1 MGESVRIARNKPRR
15 IATMFSSRKAVLGL
29 YILMLPLT
37 LLASL
42 YERYDVALGVI
53 PGARPMVYAFSA
65 NYVLIALYLTFRERQ
80 FLINQLNQ
88 IFVIVILGFSV
99 TVLALAILRFH
110 FSLGFVTIFSLMSAG
125 WFLLIE
131 AQRER
136 VAKAATYM
144 AAKVG
149 HWQLL
154 QDTDLDIQYL
164 DSPEEL
170 RSSQHAVLVIDYRE
184 SLEDDWLKA
193 VSEYALRDT
202 TIVNL
207 AEFLEFARGRVSLL
221 EFNDD
226 QMPKTDALN
235 LYGLIKRVL
244 DILAALFALMITML
258 PISCLI
264 LLIRIGS
271 PGPGI
276 YKQDRIGKNG
286 QRFSLYKLRTMF
298 ENAEDAGPK
307 FAAEGDPRIT
317 PIGKVLRRYRI
328 DEWPQFVN
336 VLRGQMS
343 IVGPRPERPN
353 WVSSFKSEIP
363 YYDLRHL
370 VRPGITGWAQIR
382 LGYVAD
388 KEMTLKKLEYD
399 LFYIKHMGPLF
410 DLTIV
415 LRTILF
421 LIRPRK
427 A

>member
-1 MGESVRIARNKPRR
+1 
-15 IATMFSSRKAVLGL
+15 MFSSRKAVLGL

-42 YERYDVALGVI
+42 YGRYDVTLGVI

-65 NYVLIALYLTFRERQ
+65 NYVLIVLYLTFRERQ

-99 TVLALAILRFH
+99 TVLALAIFRFH

-125 WFLLIE
+125 WFLFIE
-131 AQRER
+131 TQRER

-221 EFNDD
+221 EFKDD

-244 DILAALFALMITML
+244 DIFAALFALMITML

-298 ENAEDAGPK
+298 ENAEEAGPK

-353 WVSSFKSEIP
+353 WVSSFKREIP